1 MKKEE
6 VYGAITEELIASP
19 EKLEKFL
26 DSFGQMGTWFLFQMM
41 SENRAEVD
49 RLEKK
54 VIGQNHQIADL
65 ELAVKKLQTAV
76 KRLST

>member
-1 MKKEE
+1 MKKED
-6 VYGAITEELIASP
+6 VYSAITEELIATP

-26 DSFGQMGTWFLFQMM
+26 DAFGQMGSWYLFQLMK
-41 SENRAEVD
+41 ENRAEVE

-65 ELAVKKLQTAV
+65 ELAVRKLQTAV